1 MLRWIIGSL
10 LIVSFA
16 CKAAT
21 ESSAIDPLSPPSNNV
36 PVLTI
41 KGAIGPAV
49 SAYLVKEIDKAN
61 LLNSPLIIITLDTP
75 GGLSSSLRDINMA
88 IMASKVPI
96 ACLVYPQ
103 GARAA
108 SAGTYILY
116 ACHIAAMSTATTLGA
131 ATPVS
136 IGGPSAPKDQQES
149 KPESATAMERKVL
162 NDAIAYIRALAQLRG
177 RNEEW
182 AEQAVRDA
190 ETLTATEA
198 LEKNVINLLAQ
209 TPADLL
215 QQLNG
220 YSLTIN
226 EKQQQLKLSKAKLL
240 PVEADWRNKFIATIT
255 DPNIAY
261 ILMLI
266 GIYGLLLE
274 FYSPGGG
281 IAGVTGGIA
290 LFVALYAFQLLPV
303 NFVGAGLLILGIAL
317 MVAESMAPSFG
328 VLGLG
333 GIVAFVLGSIFLIDT
348 EQNHF
353 QISIPL
359 IASVA
364 FISSLF
370 FVFTLG
376 YLWRTRNNKVVSG
389 KEEIIGGTAL
399 VEGDFNDCGY
409 VIFNGERWAAVSQ
422 EPLIQGQTVQVL
434 SIQGLTL
441 QVTKFTTMP
450 KDGRAAKE

>member
-1 MLRWIIGSL
+1 MLRWITGL
-10 LIVSFA
+10 LFIVSFA

-21 ESSAIDPLSPPSNNV
+21 DPSPIDSSSPTTTNV

-49 SAYLVKEIDKAN
+49 SAYLVKGISKAN
-61 LLNSPLIIITLDTP
+61 LENAPLLIITIDTP

-88 IMASKVPI
+88 ILASRLPI

-136 IGGPSAPKDQQES
+136 IGGPSAPKEKQES
-149 KPESATAMERKVL
+149 KPASPTAMEKKVL
-162 NDAIAYIRALAQLRG
+162 NDAIAYIRSLAQLRG

-182 AEQAVRDA
+182 AELAVREA
-190 ETLTATEA
+190 ATLTATEA
-198 LEKNVINLLAQ
+198 LEKNVINLMAQ
-209 TPADLL
+209 TPDNLL

-226 EKQQQLKLSKAKLL
+226 DQQQQLELSSAKLF
-240 PVEADWRNKFIATIT
+240 PVEPDWRNKFIATIT

-303 NFVGAGLLILGIAL
+303 NFAGAGLLILGIAL

-364 FISSLF
+364 FISTLL

-389 KEEIIGGTAL
+389 QEEIIGGTAL
-399 VEGDFNDCGY
+399 VESDFNDCGY
-409 VIFNGERWAAVSQ
+409 VIFNGERWAAEST
-422 EPLIQGQTVQVL
+422 EPLLQGQTVQVL

-441 QVTKFTTMP
+441 QVAKFTTMP
-450 KDGRAAKE
+450 NDGRAAKE